1 MNIIFDGILLAF
13 GVCSGIALFGI
24 IVGLI
29 LMVMFR
35 E

>member
-1 MNIIFDGILLAF
+1 MNILVDGILLAF

-24 IVGLI
+24 IVGLC
-29 LMVMFR
+29 LMIFFR